1 MSNTGRSITEGY
13 QADASNKEGRGYQP
27 KSGGNL
33 DPLKLKPPKGDTAV
47 QPPKQASSEKSS

>member
-1 MSNTGRSITEGY
+1 MSKTNRQITEGY
-13 QADASNKEGRGYQP
+13 QPHVSDKEGRGYQP